1 MRVAINGWF
10 WDSPT
15 TGSGQ
20 YTRRLVEHLV
30 ALEADLEITLVV
42 PTGMRQEAGLSRFLH
57 PASCILLSL
66 KPGQSAL

>member
-1 MRVAINGWF
+1 MRIAINAWF

-30 ALEADLEITLVV
+30 ALEPDLEVTLVTPKGWGFHV
-42 PTGMRQEAGLSRFLH
+42 SRFTPHVSH
-57 PASCILLSL
+57 PGTRNPKLA
-66 KPGQSAL
+66 A